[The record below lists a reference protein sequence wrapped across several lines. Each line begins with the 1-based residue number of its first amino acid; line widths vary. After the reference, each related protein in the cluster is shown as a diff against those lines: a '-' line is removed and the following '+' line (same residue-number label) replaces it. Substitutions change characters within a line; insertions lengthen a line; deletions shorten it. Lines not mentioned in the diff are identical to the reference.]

1 MLLDRGCRFAVLPF
15 GDSAAQA
22 LLASLTQD
30 EREGSMHIVDGDG
43 RVWSGG
49 DGLVQ
54 CLRII
59 PGGDSVAEMTLGCQR
74 LRAAFGW
81 GYRLVADRRRFF
93 SRLVPNLAPPVRR
106 PRQD

>member
-22 LLASLTQD
+22 LMASLTQD
-30 EREGSMHIVDGDG
+30 EHEGSMHIVDGDG

-49 DGLVQ
+49 DALVQ

-74 LRAAFGW
+74 SRAAFGW